1 MKNQPIASD
10 SLSARPVSFQGLQRV
25 ARGSEVFA
33 RMKTHIEYE
42 KEIADRD
49 RIINGLKKLLTE
61 ALDQIAI
68 IRAEEVKARRAS

>member
-1 MKNQPIASD
+1 
-10 SLSARPVSFQGLQRV
+10 
-25 ARGSEVFA
+25 
-33 RMKTHIEYE
+33 MKTHIEYE